1 MKRFKYNN
9 AIHKIALS
17 AIVASLAGVVACD
30 DVYWDREA
38 YDGFIDTFG
47 VKHPSQFDLNNNVCA
62 YIARESM
69 GIKSNDQS
77 EWLGQIKAFHDDNP
91 SVEIAQA
98 CLDLIGSND
107 MTLTPGG
114 DSNSNGDSNKEIDP
128 RFIECLRAQID
139 ITQSRC
145 DAVSVSDESEAG
157 TLYIQI
163 AEDITS
169 ADDLK
174 PFNCPKNDK
183 NKDKN
188 ICSDTSIEQKYRNIL
203 NYRQCP
209 NGYSLIVTDGAKR
222 KYYCSRTVC
231 NSVAVHLETDM
242 LNCGYC
248 GNACDATENC
258 TGGGCVPAECPEEQ
272 IRCNGKCIDPL
283 TDPKYCGADTLCVE
297 YTDCTKKSVDKL
309 CVGGTCASSCPT
321 DQPNICGEVC
331 LNFSALN
338 IDRCDNGKVL
348 CKENYENVDG
358 QVNTGCEVNLKTD
371 NNHCGQKNNVC
382 TNGRTCQNG
391 TCLCPENYIYCN
403 DKCIDPMT
411 DPKYCSAELT
421 CDHLIDCTQ
430 SAVNKLCVNGSCS
443 SSCPSGQS
451 ICGNYCVD
459 FAKLNIKGCSNGT
472 ITCESNFAD
481 IDKNVENGCEVN
493 LMTDSNHC
501 GATDNKCTY
510 PQTCQNGACT
520 CPHDQPDV
528 CGSVCLNFDVVNVE
542 SCDNGTIKK
551 CKDGYA
557 DVDININNGCE
568 VNLNTDNYHCGKENN
583 KCTNG
588 RTCQN
593 KVCKCPTDYAYCDD
607 KCVDPKTDP
616 KYCGKNTSC
625 ESLTDC
631 TSNSVDKL
639 CISGACA
646 SSCPTDQ
653 PNVCGS
659 FCLNFGA
666 VNIKNCA
673 GSVIECEINFS
684 DEDKSIENGC
694 EVNLLTDNKYCGKD
708 KIECTNGRTCQA
720 GNCLCPT
727 GLVYCNNKCIDPVT
741 DPYYCGVDAECNN
754 GKNCTSNAVNK
765 LCSDRKCTS
774 SCPSD
779 QPNIC
784 GSYCVNFEKLNID
797 NCADG
802 KIKCKSGYADVDKNI
817 NNGCEVDLSTDNKNC
832 GGIGVAC
839 NYPQTCRGSN
849 CECPESQP
857 NVCGAAC
864 LNFVD
869 LNIANCNEDVIKCK
883 DDYGNFDNSINNG
896 CEVNLKKDSNH
907 CGRKDVV
914 CKDGY
919 CEDGVCKIS
928 KCNDPKQLPC
938 GTNGACVDVTN
949 DSSHCGTCNNPCG
962 NNKYCVNRSCVQC
975 INNTHCSGGLICNQ
989 DTHTCVECDS
999 ANACKD
1005 SNKRVCNLVSKTCVQ
1020 CNAQS
1025 DCNSVTLSQ
1034 AKSKYCDAGT
1044 GMCKIASC
1052 NDGYHLKND
1061 TCILDTADQCGPSE
1075 IKCAIPHASGHV
1087 CLSGNCVATSC
1098 EPGYHLGVKAGSNAL
1113 VCVDD
1118 TTTAC
1123 GATTNDCTKMISGN
1137 ITQVECNNGICEVKA
1152 CKNGSHV
1159 TTDKRSCAKDTY
1171 LTCGPND
1178 LNCSEEI
1185 KNSKSTRCTDGQC
1198 FATECDVNYH
1208 LSADNKSCVE
1218 DSPNACGYPTMNC
1231 NDLRK
1236 PDSNVEAVAC
1246 NAGNCEVKSC
1256 TGDNHVS
1263 ADKKKCEED
1272 TIKACGPQIDDCS
1285 KLISG
1290 NVDEAICQGGE
1301 CKVSKCKEGYDVNGD
1316 QTECVKKEPSGTD
1329 PGNGGDGS
1337 GSGFEGTGTGADGGT
1352 GGTDTGDNGGTESP

>member
-145 DAVSVSDESEAG
+145 DAVSVSDESDAG

-242 LNCGYC
+242 LNCGVC
-248 GNACDATENC
+248 GNACAATHNC
-258 TGGGCVPAECPEEQ
+258 IAGTCVPAECP
-272 IRCNGKCIDPL
+272 
-283 TDPKYCGADTLCVE
+283 
-297 YTDCTKKSVDKL
+297 
-309 CVGGTCASSCPT
+309 
-321 DQPNICGEVC
+321 
-331 LNFSALN
+331 
-338 IDRCDNGKVL
+338 
-348 CKENYENVDG
+348 DG
-358 QVNTGCEVNLKTD
+358 QERC
-371 NNHCGQKNNVC
+371 NNVC
-382 TNGRTCQNG
+382 VNLASAHIANCNGDTITCNDGFKQCDENKVACNDLNQDIENCG
-391 TCLCPENYIYCN
+391 TCGNRCKDGEACFRGECRINTCESQNETLCDINGDAQCKNIASDDADHCGACNY
-403 DKCIDPMT
+403 KCSSYPIPHATSNSCIAGQCQYECT
-411 DPKYCSAELT
+411 DPYTNIA
-421 CDHLIDCTQ
+421 
-430 SAVNKLCVNGSCS
+430 NKADA
-443 SSCPSGQS
+443 SGIQ
-451 ICGNYCVD
+451 CVD
-459 FAKLNIKGCSNGT
+459 F
-472 ITCESNFAD
+472 
-481 IDKNVENGCEVN
+481 
-493 LMTDSNHC
+493 MTDSNHC

-520 CPHDQPDV
+520 CPQEQPNV

-557 DVDININNGCE
+557 DVDKNINNGCE
-568 VNLNTDNYHCGKENN
+568 VNLNTDNDHCGEVNN

-741 DPYYCGVDAECNN
+741 DPYHCGVDAKCNN
-754 GKNCTSNAVNK
+754 GMNCTSNAVNK

-779 QPNIC
+779 QPDTC

-849 CECPESQP
+849 CECPDSQP

-864 LNFVD
+864 LNFED
-869 LNIANCNEDVIKCK
+869 LNIANCNAGVIKCK
-883 DDYGNFDNSINNG
+883 EDYGNFDNSINNG
-896 CEVNLKKDSNH
+896 CEVNLKKDSSH

>member
-69 GIKSNDQS
+69 GIEKLN
-77 EWLGQIKAFHDDNP
+77 
-91 SVEIAQA
+91 
-98 CLDLIGSND
+98 GSNWQNAIAEYHTQHPND
-107 MTLTPGG
+107 PIAPECLAQG
-114 DSNSNGDSNKEIDP
+114 DSNIAASAPDENGDSTDTQPSNSSENLALYKDTD
-128 RFIECLRAQID
+128 FLKCLRAQIE
-139 ITQSRC
+139 IIQSRC
-145 DAVSVSDESEAG
+145 DAVSVSKTGDENEG
-157 TLYIQI
+157 RMYIQV

-169 ADDLK
+169 KAQLDATI
-174 PFNCPKNDK
+174 FACAQNDK

-188 ICSDTSIEQKYRNIL
+188 VCSDTATTQEHRNIL

-209 NGYSLIVTDGAKR
+209 NGYSLVVDGDKADR
-222 KYYCSRTVC
+222 TYVCARTVC
-231 NSVAVHLETDM
+231 KSVAVHFETDM
-242 LNCGYC
+242 LNCGVC

-258 TGGGCVPAECPEEQ
+258 SAGTCVPAECPKGQE
-272 IRCNGKCIDPL
+272 RC
-283 TDPKYCGADTLCVE
+283 
-297 YTDCTKKSVDKL
+297 
-309 CVGGTCASSCPT
+309 
-321 DQPNICGEVC
+321 
-331 LNFSALN
+331 
-338 IDRCDNGKVL
+338 
-348 CKENYENVDG
+348 
-358 QVNTGCEVNLKTD
+358 
-371 NNHCGQKNNVC
+371 NNVC
-382 TNGRTCQNG
+382 VNLASVHIADCNGDTITCNDGFKQCDENKVACNDLNQDIENCG
-391 TCLCPENYIYCN
+391 TCGNRCKDGEACFRGECRINTCESQNETLCDINGDAQCKNIASDDADHCGACNY
-403 DKCIDPMT
+403 KCSSYPIPNATSNSCSAGQCQYECT
-411 DPKYCSAELT
+411 DPYTNIADKA
-421 CDHLIDCTQ
+421 D
-430 SAVNKLCVNGSCS
+430 A
-443 SSCPSGQS
+443 SGIQ
-451 ICGNYCVD
+451 CVD
-459 FAKLNIKGCSNGT
+459 F
-472 ITCESNFAD
+472 
-481 IDKNVENGCEVN
+481 
-493 LMTDSNHC
+493 MTDSNHC

-520 CPHDQPDV
+520 CPQEQPDV

-557 DVDININNGCE
+557 DVDKNINNGCE
-568 VNLNTDNYHCGKENN
+568 VNLNTDNDHCGEVNN

-593 KVCKCPTDYAYCDD
+593 KVCKYPTDYAYCDD

-616 KYCGKNTSC
+616 KYCGNNTSC

-631 TSNSVDKL
+631 TANSVNKL

-666 VNIKNCA
+666 VNIKNCT
-673 GSVIECEINFS
+673 GNVIECEINFS

-720 GNCLCPT
+720 GSCLCPT
-727 GLVYCNNKCIDPVT
+727 GLVYCNNECIDPVT
-741 DPYYCGVDAECNN
+741 DPYFCGVDAKCNN
-754 GKNCTSNAVNK
+754 GNNCTSNAVNK
-765 LCSDRKCTS
+765 LCSGRKCTS

-779 QPNIC
+779 QPNTC
-784 GSYCVNFEKLNID
+784 SSYCVNFEKLNID

-832 GGIGVAC
+832 GGIGVSC

-857 NVCGAAC
+857 NICGAAC

-869 LNIANCNEDVIKCK
+869 LNIANCNEGVIKCK

-989 DTHTCVECDS
+989 ETHTCVECDS
-999 ANACKD
+999 ANACTD

-1020 CNAQS
+1020 CNSQS

-1152 CKNGSHV
+1152 CKDGSHV

-1231 NDLRK
+1231 NDLRM
-1236 PDSNVEAVAC
+1236 PNSNVEAVAC
-1246 NAGNCEVKSC
+1246 NEGNCEVKSC

-1263 ADKKKCEED
+1263 ADKKTCEAD
-1272 TIKACGPQIDDCS
+1272 TIKACGPKIDDCT
-1285 KLISG
+1285 KMITG
-1290 NVDEAICQGGE
+1290 NVDGVICQGGE
-1301 CKVSKCKEGYDVNGD
+1301 CKVSTCKEGYEVNGD
-1316 QTECVKKEPSGTD
+1316 QTECVEKATSGTGSETGGTGSE

-1337 GSGFEGTGTGADGGT
+1337 GSGSEGTGSGADGGT
-1352 GGTDTGDNGGTESP
+1352 GGTGTGDNGGTESP